1 MTDTVLKVLALAFF
15 VAFIA
20 FLPIFVPQIDLIVVC
35 VIVAAMAMF
44 DFLIYPSLRRGPR
57 S

>member
-1 MTDTVLKVLALAFF
+1 
-15 VAFIA
+15 
-20 FLPIFVPQIDLIVVC
+20 LPIFVPQIDLIVVC

-44 DFLIYPSLRRGPR
+44 DFLIYPNIRRGSR